1 MHVGKLYAK
10 GRNETARSLRYF
22 SALYNY
28 FIILKLFSE
37 LPQGLPLGKKV
48 KSRPTDVIYHYR
60 L

>member
-37 LPQGLPLGKKV
+37 LPQGLPLGKK
-48 KSRPTDVIYHYR
+48 
-60 L
+60 